1 MLFSKI
7 QWAPSDTL
15 FKIGSF
21 GVHYYSL
28 MFVVAFSLGLYLMKK
43 MYEKEKVS
51 VEYVEPLLF
60 YVVIATVLGARL
72 GEVFFYSWGYYQ
84 NHLIEI
90 LLPIR
95 ALEGSSFLFGLID
108 GYEFTGF
115 RGLASHG
122 ATIGILIGLYLYQK
136 QYNYKP
142 LIWILDRLVIPVSLG
157 AALVRVGNFFNSE
170 IVGNYTGNNFGVV
183 FINRR
188 EIAARHPVQLY
199 EAIGY
204 IILFFFLRYLYN
216 NKVNRPNGYL
226 FGMFF
231 VVLFSVRFLVEFVKV
246 SQGGFETYI
255 PLLSTGQWLSI
266 PMILFGLFF
275 MFKKSNSNQ

>member
-1 MLFSKI
+1 
-7 QWAPSDTL
+7 
-15 FKIGSF
+15 
-21 GVHYYSL
+21 
-28 MFVVAFSLGLYLMKK
+28 MKK

-51 VEYVEPLLF
+51 VDYVEPLLF

-72 GEVFFYSWGYYQ
+72 GEVFFYSWDYYQ

-136 QYNYKP
+136 QYSYKP

-170 IVGNYTGNNFGVV
+170 IVGNYTDNNFGVV
-183 FINRR
+183 FLNRG
-188 EIAARHPVQLY
+188 EIAPRHPAQLY

-204 IILFFFLRYLYN
+204 LALFFLLRYLYN
-216 NKVNRPNGYL
+216 NKVKRPNGYL
-226 FGMFF
+226 FGLFF